1 MILSY
6 KSQMQVNSAQDWLTR
21 RKRQIV
27 AATYHTTPPPQSRK
41 YNYVFTSAE
50 ANSATQRERFIV
62 PPNPGVSTVPSATY
76 ASFCCLSN
84 GQTGAPF
91 TFSTVTTQGSLPIR
105 DLNLAMSYRA
115 TLKQ

>member
-1 MILSY
+1 
-6 KSQMQVNSAQDWLTR
+6 MQVNSAQDWLTR

-41 YNYVFTSAE
+41 YNYVFTSAL
-50 ANSATQRERFIV
+50 ANGANQRQRFIV
-62 PPNPGVSTVPSATY
+62 PPTPGTSTIPSATY
-76 ASFCCLSN
+76 SSLCCLSN

-91 TFSTVTTQGSLPIR
+91 TFSTVTTQGSLLAR

-115 TLKQ
+115 TAK

>member
-1 MILSY
+1 
-6 KSQMQVNSAQDWLTR
+6 MQVNSAQDWLTQ

-41 YNYVFTSAE
+41 YNSVFLSAE
-50 ANSATQRERFIV
+50 ANSATTRERFIV
-62 PPNPGVSTVPSATY
+62 PPNPGTSTIPSATY
-76 ASFCCLSN
+76 TSLCCLSN

-91 TFSTVTTQGSLPIR
+91 AFSTVTTQGNIRIR
-105 DLNLAMSYRA
+105 DLNLAMSYAA

>member
-1 MILSY
+1 
-6 KSQMQVNSAQDWLTR
+6 MQVNSAQDWLTQ

-41 YNYVFTSAE
+41 YNSVFLSAE
-50 ANSATQRERFIV
+50 ANGATTRERFIV
-62 PPNPGVSTVPSATY
+62 PPNPGRSTIPGAVYTSL
-76 ASFCCLSN
+76 CCLAN

-91 TFSTVTTQGSLPIR
+91 TFSRVTAQGNIPIR
-105 DLNLAMSYRA
+105 DLNLAMSYKA